1 VISDPN
7 QINQIIDDI
16 DLDAA
21 EDNCYSNTNN
31 QYDKDKIDSLSQNIQ
46 NKINQLINDDTVNFK
61 KVDKI
66 NHNNSQL
73 DNSKFVKGN
82 FYKINN

>member
-1 VISDPN
+1 MISDPN